1 MFVSWSGDRSRA
13 TALGLKSLLED
24 MLQEAVEVFVS
35 DHIAPGEVWA
45 RRLETELEQSELGVL
60 CLTRE
65 NFQAPWLLF
74 EAGALAKR
82 FGSARVIPYLIDE
95 LPAEASQSPLAQF
108 QHVQAN
114 REDTLRL
121 MKSVNELRPNP
132 LPAQRLER
140 AFERWWPDFEATLEG
155 IPAPAGGQA
164 GACSEREILEM
175 ILQKVEMVL
184 VLAQQDSA
192 GSPPKLPNEELAH
205 LLNLRDR
212 PTMTYR
218 LGPNLKKELR
228 HLRNLGFIK
237 NKQGPIGQ
245 LPSTFQLD
253 KYFDLSDPG
262 RDHLLLREDINSGP
276 PAKSA

>member
-1 MFVSWSGDRSRA
+1 
-13 TALGLKSLLED
+13 

-121 MKSVNELRPNP
+121 VKSVNELRPNP

-140 AFERWWPDFEATLEG
+140 AFDRWWPDFEETLEG
-155 IPAPAGGQA
+155 IPAPAGRQA
-164 GACSEREILEM
+164 SARSDREILET
-175 ILQKVEMVL
+175 ILQKIELL
-184 VLAQQDSA
+184 VQAHHDSA
-192 GSPPKLPNEELAH
+192 GSPPNLPSEELAH

-212 PTMTYR
+212 PTMTYSI
-218 LGPNLKKELR
+218 GPNLKKELR

-262 RDHLLLREDINSGP
+262 RDHLLLREGLNSGP
-276 PAKSA
+276 PAKGA